1 MPKQL
6 NAKIFKKMN
15 TGSGMTILEML
26 VSMLIVVMVFVAVS
40 TGVSVGQKAFFD
52 STKTS
57 QSHILME
64 SLIAAV
70 EGDLQYATNVST
82 ASNQIEF
89 TNAERN
95 FLDATLMVDDGKLVI
110 GANSDTY
117 GLIPEP
123 TYTVAVSGFTATQSG
138 DTINMTIELSNGYS
152 RNFAVSLVNY
162 KETSE

>member
-6 NAKIFKKMN
+6 SAKIFKKLN

-40 TGVSVGQKAFFD
+40 TGISVGQRVFFD

-57 QSHILME
+57 QSQILME

-70 EGDLQYATNVST
+70 EGDLRYATDVST
-82 ASNQIEF
+82 VSNEIQF
-89 TNAERN
+89 TNAERD
-95 FLDATLMVDDGKLVI
+95 FRDATLKYADGKLVASTASGI
-110 GANSDTY
+110 YD
-117 GLIPEP
+117 LVPEP
-123 TYTVAVSGFTATQSG
+123 TYTVEVADFTATQTG

-152 RNFAVSLVNY
+152 RNFVVSLVNY
-162 KETSE
+162 KETSA